1 MISQRDEVAIYG
13 NRKELAIL
21 RSDVWFID
29 VFLHQF
35 RNLLPRL
42 PNVNGSIKL
51 SKPYNRKAIKPSTFT
66 IKSLFLEGRY
76 LTICI
81 EKRSYDNPRMKL

>member
-21 RSDVWFID
+21 RSDVWLVD
-29 VFLHQF
+29 VLHQF

-42 PNVNGSIKL
+42 LNVNGSIKL
-51 SKPYNRKAIKPSTFT
+51 SKPYSRKAIKPSIFT

-76 LTICI
+76 WTTCI
-81 EKRSYDNPRMKL
+81 EKRNNDNTRMKL